1 MWEAD
6 RSVSERL
13 AASSNSQILPP
24 EKISL
29 RTTSFV
35 KQMTLETGEIG
46 RQANGAVN
54 LTYGDTVGR
63 VCALSIQIAHSK
75 PTCQTSLHV
84 YNLK

>member
-6 RSVSERL
+6 RSVSKRL
-13 AASSNSQILPP
+13 AASSNSQVLPP
-24 EKISL
+24 KKISL

-54 LTYGDTVGR
+54 LRYGDTVGTL
-63 VCALSIQIAHSK
+63 CALSILFVHSK
-75 PTCQTSLHV
+75 SNNQGSLHV
-84 YNLK
+84 YSGE